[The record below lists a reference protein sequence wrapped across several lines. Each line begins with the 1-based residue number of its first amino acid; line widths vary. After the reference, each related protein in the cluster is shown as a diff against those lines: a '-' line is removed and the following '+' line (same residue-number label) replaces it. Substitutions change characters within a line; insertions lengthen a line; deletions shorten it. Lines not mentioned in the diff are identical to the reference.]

1 MTLWVHLLCGLL
13 LPPGED
19 TVWALLCGP
28 GFWWAAVL
36 FWLWERLSQEFG

>member
-1 MTLWVHLLCGLL
+1 MPRGAWMFLC
-13 LPPGED
+13 
-19 TVWALLCGP
+19 VCHP